1 MFGFF
6 FYFKKDSAYTGHVE
20 SGSTSDIMGY
30 ICRFLFFYWKV
41 EKIQIKKK
49 HMMFYMKTL

>member
-1 MFGFF
+1 MRFIFAMGIGCLF

-30 ICRFLFFYWKV
+30 ICQFLFFY
-41 EKIQIKKK
+41 
-49 HMMFYMKTL
+49 